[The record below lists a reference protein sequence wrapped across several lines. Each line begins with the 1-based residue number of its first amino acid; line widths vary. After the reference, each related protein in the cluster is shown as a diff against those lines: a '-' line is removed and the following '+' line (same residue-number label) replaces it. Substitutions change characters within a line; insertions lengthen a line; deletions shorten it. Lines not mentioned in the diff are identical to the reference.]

1 MNGPV
6 SPTRRHAIL
15 HAFQSES
22 GGVDILQKH
31 PAVEQAV
38 SRNSPLVL
46 GNKLSLL
53 PDGPKTYEA
62 MFTAIRQVK
71 DHINLEIYI
80 FEDGEIGQKFAAL
93 LLE

>member
-1 MNGPV
+1 M
-6 SPTRRHAIL
+6 
-15 HAFQSES
+15 
-22 GGVDILQKH
+22 
-31 PAVEQAV
+31 
-38 SRNSPLVL
+38 L

-62 MFTAIRQVK
+62 MFTAIRQEK